1 MSFYYSMKTLPVMLE
16 QCAAGM
22 TVKCDGESEWVKK
35 EVSLWDVRTD
45 LSALRALPSTC
56 TFWSLKN
63 VLQIR
68 LFTVIIFRSL
78 KNIDPIM
85 LRLKLK
91 EGMEAEIL
99 SHLSPLILSP
109 QFNCLKNCNEKS
121 DTPLISEIGKVGQQ
135 ANYREAFQCL
145 DNFH

>member
-1 MSFYYSMKTLPVMLE
+1 MRCSYRLKRFTSFTFNLYILIF
-16 QCAAGM
+16 
-22 TVKCDGESEWVKK
+22 K
-35 EVSLWDVRTD
+35 ERPANSLIYGHYFPF
-45 LSALRALPSTC
+45 A
-56 TFWSLKN
+56 K
-63 VLQIR
+63 
-68 LFTVIIFRSL
+68 